1 MRLFILILL
10 VVLAVFQYDLWLGK
24 NGYMDYKTV
33 QQEIETHKAENIKL
47 SQRNQVV
54 IAEIND
60 LKDGFNAAQ
69 ERARWQYELI
79 KPNET
84 FYRIINE
91 K

>member
-10 VVLAVFQYDLWLGK
+10 AVLVVFQYDFWFGK

-33 QQEIETHKAENIKL
+33 QQEIETHKAENVKL
-47 SQRNQVV
+47 SQRNQVI
-54 IAEIND
+54 IAEIKD
-60 LKDGFNAAQ
+60 LKEGFNAAQ

-84 FYRIINE
+84 FYRIIAD